1 MSDPTLHAVLD
12 ELREQLAAAQKTT
25 DEAFF
30 NIEKV
35 TVELALV
42 VSKAAKSE
50 AKIELKV
57 PVISIGGS
65 GGGEAKRE
73 TSHRITLTL
82 LPVQKMQVSGEVP
95 FDPTRACPDAG
106 SEHSG

>member
-12 ELREQLAAAQKTT
+12 ELREQLTAAQKTA

-30 NIEKV
+30 DIEKV
-35 TVELALV
+35 EVELAV
-42 VSKAAKSE
+42 VLSKAAKGE

-57 PVISIGGS
+57 PIVSVVGG
-65 GGGEAKRE
+65 GGGEARHE

-82 LPVQKMQVSGEVP
+82 MPVRKMQVSGQVP
-95 FDPTRACPDAG
+95 FDPTGACPDSRTDRPG
-106 SEHSG
+106 